1 MAQRPVEKH
10 YGRVTLQERGD
21 GYYQMNIPPAVVD
34 DQNNGLEA
42 GDTLRV
48 LGMILPSESYV
59 RIEGVSDE

>member
-10 YGRVTLQERGD
+10 YGRVTLQERAD
-21 GYYQMNIPPAVVD
+21 GYYQMNIPRAVVD

-59 RIEGVSDE
+59 RIEGVDDE

>member
-10 YGRVTLQERGD
+10 YGQVTLQERAD
-21 GYYQMNIPPAVVD
+21 GYYQMNIPPSLVD
-34 DQNNGLEA
+34 DQKNGLEA

-59 RIEGVSDE
+59 RIEGVDDE